1 LNLLSAFFAAVSA
14 VVGWLIISNYSN
26 IVKGIFRPV
35 LIVSLIGVSSGIYL
49 ANSATVQEYSFTD
62 GVASTRDI
70 KALEWLRDRSI
81 SSDVVATNRF
91 LCDQETPCSFDD
103 SSFLISAVSGLRVYL
118 EGPRFVIGGR
128 PYPDW
133 AKERITTSVDFANS
147 PNDKAFNTLKASGVK
162 WFYVDEN
169 FLSSGD
175 SKSVNRWK
183 DWATVEYSD
192 ENVLILNLANN

>member
-1 LNLLSAFFAAVSA
+1 
-14 VVGWLIISNYSN
+14 VGWLIISNYSN
-26 IVKGIFRPV
+26 IVNGIFRPV

-49 ANSATVQEYSFTD
+49 SNSATVQEYSFTD

-91 LCDQETPCSFDD
+91 LCDQESPCSFDD

-133 AKERITTSVDFANS
+133 AKERITTSIDFANS

-192 ENVLILNLANN
+192 ENVLILNFASN